1 MAHINND
8 KLLLITVSYKGEILP
23 RNAHHGINKKKE
35 EKKSDYY
42 SITCCL
48 V

>member
-23 RNAHHGINKKKE
+23 RNAHHGINKKK
-35 EKKSDYY
+35 KKKNQ
-42 SITCCL
+42 ITTQSHA

>member
-35 EKKSDYY
+35 EKNQ
-42 SITCCL
+42 ITTQSHAF
-48 V
+48 